1 MMLQSGSVF
10 NSVRIAKLTAEWE
23 QKYAKL
29 QKQEKENMTQDE
41 MMLSHFKEQ
50 LEINKENA
58 KNEAIYNK
66 VNSGKTLTAREEE
79 LLKEKDPTAY
89 SEYRQSIIEKE
100 AYKNELKNCK
110 TKEEAEQLKL
120 NKMGQYAASAKK
132 VANNPYI
139 PDSAKKAILGRLAG
153 KAIMINEVHIEFTKS
168 SQYAA
173 MEDTNAERTE
183 KISENIQVQNDVE
196 DTEVIS
202 AFEEQGEAVIFLN
215 DESSEDTIKL

>member
-29 QKQEKENMTQDE
+29 QKQKKEKMTPDE

-50 LEINKENA
+50 LESNKENA
-58 KNEAIYNK
+58 KYEAIYNK
-66 VNSGKTLTAREEE
+66 VNSGKTLTAKEEE
-79 LLKEKDPTAY
+79 LLRVKNPTAY

-100 AYKNELKNCK
+100 TYKNELKNCK

-120 NKMGQYAASAKK
+120 TKMGQYVASAKK

-139 PDSAKKAILGRLAG
+139 PESAKKAILGSLAG
-153 KAIMINEVHIEFTKS
+153 KAIMINEVHMEFTQS
-168 SQYAA
+168 AQYAA
-173 MEDTNAERTE
+173 MEDTNAEREE
-183 KISENIQVQNDVE
+183 KVSANVKVQNDNE
-196 DTEVIS
+196 EQAVII
-202 AFEEQGEAVIFLN
+202 AFEEQDVVENFQD
-215 DESSEDTIKL
+215 DESSEDTIE

>member
-29 QKQEKENMTQDE
+29 QKHKKEKMSPDE
-41 MMLSHFKEQ
+41 MMLLHYKEQ
-50 LEINKENA
+50 LNSNKENA
-58 KNEAIYNK
+58 KYEAIYNK
-66 VNSGKTLTAREEE
+66 VNSGKTLTAKEEV

-139 PDSAKKAILGRLAG
+139 PEAAKKAILGRLCG

-183 KISENIQVQNDVE
+183 QVESDEAIS
-196 DTEVIS
+196 
-202 AFEEQGEAVIFLN
+202 FEKQDEAVIIIE
-215 DESSEDTIKL
+215 DEASKETIKE

>member
-29 QKQEKENMTQDE
+29 QKQKKETMTQDE
-41 MMLSHFKEQ
+41 RMLSHFKEQ
-50 LEINKENA
+50 LKASKENA
-58 KNEAIYNK
+58 KYEAIYNK
-66 VNSGKTLTAREEE
+66 INSGKTLTAREEE

-153 KAIMINEVHIEFTKS
+153 KASMVNEVHIEFTKS
-168 SQYAA
+168 SQYAT
-173 MEDTNAERTE
+173 MEDTNAEMSEQVEADETISFE
-183 KISENIQVQNDVE
+183 KQD
-196 DTEVIS
+196 
-202 AFEEQGEAVIFLN
+202 EAVIIME
-215 DESSEDTIKL
+215 DEASQDTIEE

>member
-29 QKQEKENMTQDE
+29 QKQKKENMTQDE

-50 LEINKENA
+50 LETSKENA
-58 KNEAIYNK
+58 KYEAIYNK

-79 LLKEKDPTAY
+79 LLKEKNPTAY

-100 AYKNELKNCK
+100 AYKKELRNCK

-183 KISENIQVQNDVE
+183 
-196 DTEVIS
+196 
-202 AFEEQGEAVIFLN
+202 QGESYEANSYEKQDEAVIIIE
-215 DESSEDTIKL
+215 DEASKETIKE

>member
-29 QKQEKENMTQDE
+29 QKQKKETMTQDE
-41 MMLSHFKEQ
+41 RMLSHFKEQ
-50 LEINKENA
+50 LKASKENA
-58 KNEAIYNK
+58 KYEAIYNK

-153 KAIMINEVHIEFTKS
+153 KASMVNEVHIEFTKS
-168 SQYAA
+168 SQYAT
-173 MEDTNAERTE
+173 MEDTNAEMSEQVEADETISFE
-183 KISENIQVQNDVE
+183 KQD
-196 DTEVIS
+196 
-202 AFEEQGEAVIFLN
+202 EAVIIME
-215 DESSEDTIKL
+215 DEASQDTIEE